1 MCGNNIQGAS
11 IKMFLIKN
19 LISLITLLFSY
30 NVANAGWLDLNMP
43 EGVTDLSQEVFGLHM
58 LILWICVVIGVI
70 VFGAMFWSILMHRKS
85 KGVKPAT
92 FHESTKLEFLWTIV
106 PFVILIGM
114 AVPATKTLIKMYDHS
129 DSEIHIK
136 ITGYQWLWEYEYLN
150 TDVSF
155 YSKLSTPYNEIYN
168 KETKNVNYLQEVD
181 KQLVL
186 PINKKIRFL
195 LTSNDVLHAW
205 WVPDLALKKDAI
217 PGFIN
222 EMSVVINEPGIYRGR
237 CAELCGRHHGF
248 MPIVIKAVEE
258 KEYEEWLA
266 NANKAKTADVAK
278 INK

>member
-1 MCGNNIQGAS
+1 MRYFN
-11 IKMFLIKN
+11 KFLIFVMVN
-19 LISLITLLFSY
+19 FFAIS
-30 NVANAGWLDLNMP
+30 AHAGWLDLNMTQ
-43 EGVTDLSQEVFGLHM
+43 GVTDISQEVFGLHM

-92 FHESTKLEFLWTIV
+92 FHESTSLEFLWTIV

-136 ITGYQWLWEYEYLN
+136 ITGYQWLWQYEYLN
-150 TDVSF
+150 SDVAF

-168 KETKNVNYLQEVD
+168 KEKKNIHYLQEVD
-181 KQLVL
+181 NELIV

-258 KEYEEWLA
+258 KEYNEWLA
-266 NANKAKTADVAK
+266 NASDKKTSGIAK

>member
-1 MCGNNIQGAS
+1 MRYLN
-11 IKMFLIKN
+11 KFLVFVMV
-19 LISLITLLFSY
+19 SFTTLT
-30 NVANAGWLDLNMP
+30 ANAGWLDLNMP
-43 EGVTDLSQEVFGLHM
+43 QGVTDISQEVFGLHM
-58 LILWICVVIGVI
+58 LILWICVAIGVV

-92 FHESTKLEFLWTIV
+92 FHESTSLEFLWTIV

-114 AVPATKTLIKMYDHS
+114 AIPATKTLIKMYDHS

-136 ITGYQWLWEYEYLN
+136 ITGYHCLWGYEYLN

-155 YSKLSTPYNEIYN
+155 YSKLSTPYDEIYN
-168 KETKNVNYLQEVD
+168 KKEKNINYLQEVD
-181 KQLVL
+181 NQLVV

-248 MPIVIKAVEE
+248 MPIVIKAVAED
-258 KEYEEWLA
+258 EYDEWLA
-266 NANKAKTADVAK
+266 NAGKDNASGLAK

>member
-1 MCGNNIQGAS
+1 
-11 IKMFLIKN
+11 
-19 LISLITLLFSY
+19 
-30 NVANAGWLDLNMP
+30 
-43 EGVTDLSQEVFGLHM
+43 
-58 LILWICVVIGVI
+58 
-70 VFGAMFWSILMHRKS
+70 
-85 KGVKPAT
+85 
-92 FHESTKLEFLWTIV
+92 
-106 PFVILIGM
+106 M

-266 NANKAKTADVAK
+266 NANKAKTNDLAK

>member
-1 MCGNNIQGAS
+1 MS
-11 IKMFLIKN
+11 LIKN
-19 LISLITLLFSY
+19 LIFFITSMSVF
-30 NVANAGWLDLNMP
+30 NIAHAGWLDLNMTK
-43 EGVTDLSQEVFGLHM
+43 GVTDISQEVFGLHM

-85 KGVKPAT
+85 RGVKPAT
-92 FHESTKLEFLWTIV
+92 FHESTSLEFLWTIV

-114 AVPATKTLIKMYDHS
+114 AVPATKTLIKMYDHG

-136 ITGYQWLWEYEYLN
+136 ITGYQWLWQYEYLN
-150 TDVSF
+150 TNVSF
-155 YSKLSTPYNEIYN
+155 YSKLSTPYDEIYN
-168 KETKNVNYLQEVD
+168 KNTKNINYLQEVD
-181 KQLVL
+181 KHLIV
-186 PINKKIRFL
+186 PVNKKIRFL

-217 PGFIN
+217 PGYIN

-248 MPIVIKAVEE
+248 MPIVIEAVEE

-266 NANKAKTADVAK
+266 NADRVKSSDVAK

>member
-1 MCGNNIQGAS
+1 MRYFN
-11 IKMFLIKN
+11 KFLIFVMVN
-19 LISLITLLFSY
+19 FFAIS
-30 NVANAGWLDLNMP
+30 AHAGWLDLNMTQ
-43 EGVTDLSQEVFGLHM
+43 GVTDISQEVFGLHM

-92 FHESTKLEFLWTIV
+92 FHESTRLEFLWTIV

-136 ITGYQWLWEYEYLN
+136 ITGYQWLWQYEYLN
-150 TDVSF
+150 SDVAF

-168 KETKNVNYLQEVD
+168 KEKKNINYLQEVD
-181 KQLVL
+181 NELIV

-258 KEYEEWLA
+258 KEYNEWLA
-266 NANKAKTADVAK
+266 NASDKKTSGIAK

>member
-1 MCGNNIQGAS
+1 
-11 IKMFLIKN
+11 MFLIKN
-19 LISLITLLFSY
+19 LILFITLMANFSL
-30 NVANAGWLDLNMP
+30 ANAGWLDLNMT
-43 EGVTDLSQEVFGLHM
+43 EGVTDISQEVFGLHM
-58 LILWICVVIGVI
+58 LILWICVVIGVL
-70 VFGAMFWSILMHRKS
+70 VFGAMFWSILMHRRS
-85 KGVKPAT
+85 KGVIPAT
-92 FHESTKLEFLWTIV
+92 FHVSTSLEFLWTIV

-136 ITGYQWLWEYEYLN
+136 ITGYQWLWQYEYLN
-150 TDVSF
+150 TNVSF
-155 YSKLSTPYNEIYN
+155 YSKLSTPYDEIYN
-168 KETKNVNYLQEVD
+168 KSIKNVNYLQEVD
-181 KQLVL
+181 KELIV
-186 PINKKIRFL
+186 PVNKKIRFL

-217 PGFIN
+217 PGYIN

-266 NANKAKTADVAK
+266 NAEKAKTSDVAK